1 MEAYSSSSSSS
12 SSTTT
17 YLSLNSQETKRM
29 KQPYPFQS
37 SLHSV
42 RKPQVKPWKKPIA
55 PLPPT
60 PPRVYKVESANFRDV
75 VQQLT
80 GAPEFQSR
88 RLQSVAPP
96 PLNLTPAAPLV
107 DSADLAEPL
116 RLFSSPEKTPLSAF
130 YKDLMNE
137 TLETKAAP
145 KLCDSLSMSMSM
157 PSPLGFTLSPS
168 SPFPWCSFPLLS
180 PGTLSALEQ
189 STVL

>member
-12 SSTTT
+12 STT

-60 PPRVYKVESANFRDV
+60 PPRVYKVESAKFREV

-96 PLNLTPAAPLV
+96 PLNLIPAAAPLV
-107 DSADLAEPL
+107 DPTTTETAAPL
-116 RLFSSPEKTPLSAF
+116 QLFSSSSPERTPLSAL
-130 YKDLMNE
+130 YKDLMND
-137 TLETKAAP
+137 TLDTKAAGAP
-145 KLCDSLSMSMSM
+145 KLCDSLSMS
-157 PSPLGFTLSPS
+157 SPLGFSLSPS
-168 SPFPWCSFPLLS
+168 SFLWCSFPLLS

>member
-12 SSTTT
+12 SSIST

-29 KQPYPFQS
+29 KQPYPSQS

-42 RKPQVKPWKKPIA
+42 RKQQMKPWKKPIA

-60 PPRVYKVESANFRDV
+60 PPRVYKVESANFREV

-80 GAPEFQSR
+80 GSPEFQSR

-96 PLNLTPAAPLV
+96 PLNLSPAAPLV
-107 DSADLAEPL
+107 DSTGPAAPL
-116 RLFSSPEKTPLSAF
+116 QLFSSPEKTPLSAL
-130 YKDLMNE
+130 YKDLMND
-137 TLETKAAP
+137 TLETRAAP
-145 KLCDSLSMSMSM
+145 KLCDNLSIS
-157 PSPLGFTLSPS
+157 SPLGFAFSPS
-168 SPFPWCSFPLLS
+168 SYPWCSFPLLS